1 MNNPEPIAV
10 PERLA
15 DSERLL
21 TWSENLAMRVEFMDE
36 THREFID
43 LVNMISHC
51 VDRPQLILLYQQLIE
66 HTQQHFQREEQVMQE
81 TQFSAIGEHQ
91 ADHRRVL
98 NELTGFQR
106 SLHRGRTQLVKSFL
120 NDRLPEW
127 FKLHLATMDAALAAH
142 IKSADQSG

>member
-1 MNNPEPIAV
+1 MNI
-10 PERLA
+10 PERIT

-21 TWSENLAMRVEFMDE
+21 TWSEDLAMHVEFMDD

-43 LVNMISHC
+43 LVNTINNC
-51 VDRPQLILLYQQLIE
+51 VDRSQLIDRYQQLIK
-66 HTQQHFQREEQVMQE
+66 HTQHHFQREEQVMLK
-81 TQFSAIGEHQ
+81 TKYPAIGEHQ
-91 ADHRRVL
+91 SDHRRVL

-142 IKSADQSG
+142 IKSAG